1 LSQAAALFSKKGGEN
16 MGRPQPAEAL
26 SRDEPTLRVWEDM
39 RDEVLHELQE
49 GADVSDAVV
58 DAMANLVATLK
69 SWGLTKGLLTLEPSS
84 V

>member
-1 LSQAAALFSKKGGEN
+1 
-16 MGRPQPAEAL
+16 MGRPQPVEAL

-49 GADVSDAVV
+49 GADVPDALV
-58 DAMANLVATLK
+58 DAMANLVATLE
-69 SWGLTKGLLTLEPSS
+69 SWGLAKGLLALAPSS

>member
-1 LSQAAALFSKKGGEN
+1 